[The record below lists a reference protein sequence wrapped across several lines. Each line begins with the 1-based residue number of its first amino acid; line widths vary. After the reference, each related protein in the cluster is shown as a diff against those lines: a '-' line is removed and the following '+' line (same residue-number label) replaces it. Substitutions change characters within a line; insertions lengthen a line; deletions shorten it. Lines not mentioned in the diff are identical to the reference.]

1 MENIIKSFKAN
12 SKGIIIMILAAF
24 FTSLGQMFW
33 KFFRLDNN
41 YIFLIIGFIFYG
53 SGAAT
58 MIGAF
63 KFGKYSVI
71 HPMMCTSYIFAILL
85 GGFFLKEYISI
96 YQIIGIA
103 TISLGVVF
111 IGGGDE

>member
-1 MENIIKSFKAN
+1 
-12 SKGIIIMILAAF
+12 
-24 FTSLGQMFW
+24 W
-33 KFFRLDNN
+33 KLFRLDNS
-41 YIFLIIGFIFYG
+41 YTFLIIGFFLYG
-53 SGAAT
+53 LGAVT

-85 GGFFLKEYISI
+85 GGLFLKEYISI

-103 TISLGVVF
+103 IISLGVVF